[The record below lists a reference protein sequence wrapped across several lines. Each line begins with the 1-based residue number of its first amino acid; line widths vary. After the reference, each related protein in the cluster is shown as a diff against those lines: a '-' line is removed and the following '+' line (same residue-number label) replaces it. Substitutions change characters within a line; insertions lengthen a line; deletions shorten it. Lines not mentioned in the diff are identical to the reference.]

1 MSLHPAVEKERFGG
15 FCSQFP
21 YNDDSQ
27 HCDVHR
33 TPQQSFR
40 RTRARACR
48 RARAGQGNDAEGTIG
63 FACRS
68 RHRRMQGTN
77 PLRLYCAL
85 VWWRPGRV
93 RTQEETFQGSH
104 NPSSQFMPYAKD
116 QLMKY
121 HTLAARPH
129 NARPMHDWLGISIR
143 VMHTKVHHLL
153 SMVGTGASPTGP
165 KILASQVVEHG
176 RGCVRVC
183 RCGSV
188 VGVI

>member
-48 RARAGQGNDAEGTIG
+48 ARAGQGNDAEGTIG

-68 RHRRMQGTN
+68 RHRRMEGTN

-85 VWWRPGRV
+85 MWWRPGRV
-93 RTQEETFQGSH
+93 RTQEETFQGSR
-104 NPSSQFMPYAKD
+104 NPSSQFMPSV
-116 QLMKY
+116 
-121 HTLAARPH
+121 ARYLVSGVVIGPKK
-129 NARPMHDWLGISIR
+129 G
-143 VMHTKVHHLL
+143 TT
-153 SMVGTGASPTGP
+153 GTGRNGLR
-165 KILASQVVEHG
+165 KE
-176 RGCVRVC
+176 
-183 RCGSV
+183 
-188 VGVI
+188 

>member
-15 FCSQFP
+15 FSSQFP

-48 RARAGQGNDAEGTIG
+48 ARAGQGNDAEGTIG

-68 RHRRMQGTN
+68 RHRRMEGTN
-77 PLRLYCAL
+77 TLRLYCAL

-93 RTQEETFQGSH
+93 RTQEETFQGSL
-104 NPSSQFMPYAKD
+104 NPSSQGPVDEVPHAG
-116 QLMKY
+116 
-121 HTLAARPH
+121 RPAPQRTP
-129 NARPMHDWLGISIR
+129 NARLVG
-143 VMHTKVHHLL
+143 HLY
-153 SMVGTGASPTGP
+153 SSDVYQGASSAYYGWDWCQSHWC
-165 KILASQVVEHG
+165 KNLGFSGHESGG
-176 RGCVRVC
+176 RT
-183 RCGSV
+183 
-188 VGVI
+188 